1 MTVTHYYQ
9 QRIENAPVPRRR
21 CAPEARQTLVIV
33 LASALLIGGFL
44 YAIHQH
50 AEAVQQGYK
59 TQQLMRLKEELEREK
74 QQLELQRAYYRSP
87 QVIERM
93 ARRLGLVRP
102 DSSQVII
109 AGADGKLKR
118 WIPPSVHTASAS
130 EVHRTDRPAR
140 RTVPPWSRRRPT
152 SRRTASAKHDQRP
165 GSRASLAQTRPKR
178 VTDRA
183 PTRPE
188 VPSAYVTSQVERRE
202 RPHPSLAGVLLFPEG
217 EAELK
222 LDEKTEKQKK
232 R

>member
-1 MTVTHYYQ
+1 MVTHYYQ
-9 QRIENAPVPRRR
+9 QRIENASVPRRQSV
-21 CAPEARQTLVIV
+21 PEARQTLVIV
-33 LASALLIGGFL
+33 LASALLISGFL
-44 YAIHQH
+44 YAIYQH

-109 AGADGKLKR
+109 TGADGKLKR
-118 WIPPSVHTASAS
+118 WIPPSGEMASAS
-130 EVHRTDRPAR
+130 EAHRPHRAPRRGGAMPRAR
-140 RTVPPWSRRRPT
+140 RVVST
-152 SRRTASAKHDQRP
+152 RRTHP
-165 GSRASLAQTRPKR
+165 SRAGSTAALVQTRPKR

-183 PTRPE
+183 PARPNI
-188 VPSAYVTSQVERRE
+188 PSAYVTSQVERRE

-222 LDEKTEKQKK
+222 LEEKTDKQKK
-232 R
+232 H